1 VQRPA
6 CRVASFFNEGST
18 MNTRL
23 RTSVLGSV
31 AAALFAPC
39 LVSAQTAFA
48 ERSEPVV
55 LGQEVNLF
63 NLPTK
68 DATGDI
74 TKYWDVTITLQ
85 QDANGKVIDATATSV
100 PAPKIRSSLFVVG
113 NYVADNGEECT
124 LQASALNG
132 RTQYD
137 LRCFYFNGS
146 TRYNF
151 ATTWFSGPIKGHPYE
166 TDLVAA
172 GLDTIVGNKDYSWGR
187 IGFDDNTTFFSCFND
202 AELHSARQVGGVIT
216 LINYGSDNVVDC
228 QMGFTRVTP

>member
-48 ERSEPVV
+48 ERSEPIV

-68 DATGDI
+68 DATGET

-113 NYVADNGEECT
+113 DYVADTGETCK
-124 LQASALNG
+124 LQASAFNG

-137 LRCFYFNGS
+137 LRCAYFDGS
-146 TRYNF
+146 NHSF
-151 ATTWFSGPIKGHPYE
+151 ATTWFSGAIKGHPYE

-187 IGFDDNTTFFSCFND
+187 IGFDDGITFFSCFND

-216 LINYGSDNVVDC
+216 LINYGSDSVVDC
-228 QMGFTRVTP
+228 QMGFTRVTQ